1 MKRSFVIALFVLALS
16 ATLFASCTSSRVG
29 CKATQGLA
37 GYR

>member
-1 MKRSFVIALFVLALS
+1 MKKSFIIALFVIALS
-16 ATLFASCTSSRVG
+16 ATFFASCTSSRVG